1 MLNPESRPPTPDP
14 RPPTPASH
22 PMPLHLFI
30 VHFPLALI
38 LVGAVADVIGSASG
52 SERMRSWAGALLMIG
67 SFTALL
73 AFLTGAG
80 ATSIALSRPQPE
92 FQLVATH
99 SQWGGAAI
107 WPIAGAG
114 ILRGLWRNRLQ
125 GIRGWVNLAAAV
137 LSAFLVFMISA
148 TGVAIS
154 H

>member
-1 MLNPESRPPTPDP
+1 MQ
-14 RPPTPASH
+14 
-22 PMPLHLFI
+22 LHLFV

-38 LVGAVADVIGSASG
+38 LVGAVADAIGAASG
-52 SERMRSWAGALLMIG
+52 SERLRTWAGALLILG

-80 ATSIALSRPQPE
+80 AASIALSRPQPE
-92 FQLVATH
+92 YQLVAYH

-107 WPIAGAG
+107 WPIVGVG
-114 ILRGLWRNRLQ
+114 LLRGLWRNRLQ
-125 GIRGWVNLAAAV
+125 GIRGWVNLAAAI
-137 LSAFLVFMISA
+137 LSAVLIYMISA